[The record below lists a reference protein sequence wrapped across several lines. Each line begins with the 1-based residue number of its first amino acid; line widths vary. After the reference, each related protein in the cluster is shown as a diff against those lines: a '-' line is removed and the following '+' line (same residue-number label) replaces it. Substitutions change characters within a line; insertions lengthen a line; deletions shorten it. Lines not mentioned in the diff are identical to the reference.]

1 MTQLS
6 ASIGTALRVIR
17 RFAGPLQDH
26 DVPGDL
32 KLLEG
37 GCYAVHQDYFF
48 VIIAGRRQEFR
59 KGWGTLGPT

>member
-26 DVPGDL
+26 YVPGDL
-32 KLLEG
+32 KRLEG
-37 GCYAVHQDYFF
+37 GCYGVHQDYF
-48 VIIAGRRQEFR
+48 
-59 KGWGTLGPT
+59 LLL